1 MLEVGKIELILVGS
15 YVGGYETTVKAKLIA
30 PQIFVSAFVTD
41 S

>member
-1 MLEVGKIELILVGS
+1 VLKVEKIELILAGT
-15 YVGGYETTVKAKLIA
+15 YVDGYETTVKAKMIA